1 MVSNEALSALK
12 WFPFPADGGNTV
24 NYNDVVRWIYDAL
37 YEMNIECDF
46 VSTDEKEL
54 ERYDMLFVPALYSAP
69 EECLQLCTG
78 YL

>member
-37 YEMNIECDF
+37 YEMNIECD
-46 VSTDEKEL
+46 L
-54 ERYDMLFVPALYSAP
+54 
-69 EECLQLCTG
+69 
-78 YL
+78 